1 MASDGA
7 TVMLQCKAGLPVKQ
21 KLMFPNITA
30 WHCLNHRL
38 ELGAVDAVRYRN
50 ETNHSTAFTY
60 KPQLE
65 QQVMRDKILDKLA

>member
-38 ELGAVDAVRYRN
+38 ELGAVDAVRSRN
-50 ETNHSTAFTY
+50 ETIIPQHLHTNHSWNN
-60 KPQLE
+60 
-65 QQVMRDKILDKLA
+65 RS

>member
-50 ETNHSTAFTY
+50 
-60 KPQLE
+60 
-65 QQVMRDKILDKLA
+65 